1 MSGFDLAALLE
12 RHQHEFGPVLPV
24 DLNAPEVARLDFT
37 AANPTLADA
46 DLRDTEAFE
55 ALVARLLEAQNAL
68 IGVGGYLENRV
79 IYRRSPGLFGD
90 PAVPAR
96 SLHLGVDVWLRAG
109 TPVLAPLDATVHSVA
124 DNDNFGDYGPTV
136 ILQHQLEDT
145 TFYTL
150 YGHLGRA
157 EVALLRAGMTL
168 EKGEKFAE
176 VGPHPE
182 NGDWPPHLHFQVI
195 ANLLGREG
203 DFPGV
208 ALPEER
214 EQWARLC
221 PDPNLILQASV
232 LAV

>member
-1 MSGFDLAALLE
+1 MLADLLE

-24 DLNAPEVARLDFT
+24 DLNAPDVARLDFT
-37 AANPTLADA
+37 AANPLLQDA
-46 DLRDTEAFE
+46 DLRDTAAFE
-55 ALVARLLEAQNAL
+55 ELVGRLLEAQQAH

-109 TPVLAPLDATVHSVA
+109 TPVLAPLDAVVHSVQ

-145 TFYTL
+145 VFYTL
-150 YGHLGRA
+150 YGHLSRR
-157 EVALLRAGMTL
+157 ETLLLRPGMTI
-168 EKGEKFAE
+168 EKGDTFAE
-176 VGPHPE
+176 VGPAPE

-195 ANLLGREG
+195 ADMLGLTG

-214 EQWARLC
+214 EKWAALC
-221 PDPNLILQASV
+221 PAPNLILQSQW
-232 LAV
+232 LNQ